1 MVRIRL
7 QTKFLL
13 SMILI
18 TSGLTSFSLLL
29 VRQSVQ
35 SEAKQQIVS
44 DLRNSVNTFQ
54 SFQREQETT
63 LSRSADLLADLPNLR
78 ALMTTN
84 HEATIQD
91 GSTPLWRLAGSD
103 LFVLAN
109 PAGKVV
115 ALHTSTPGFSRE
127 MAEASLASASAS
139 TSSPDQQGRWWF
151 GARHLYTVFVKP
163 IYFGPASANKLLG
176 SLIIGYEIDDR
187 VASQIS
193 RVTSSKVAFYYG
205 DTSVTSTL
213 SAASRAELDRNK
225 VSSARAAEPVS
236 LQLGDERFL
245 ATTLDLVPPGN
256 SNSVSLTVLKSYDQ
270 ATAFLEKINRLL
282 LALGFLAVLL
292 GSALVFL
299 ISQAFTRPLSSLLA
313 GVSAL
318 ERGDF
323 TYALDSRGGDEVA
336 ELARAFDRM
345 RESLW
350 KTQQN
355 LIEAERLATIGR
367 MASSISHDLRH
378 SLAAIVANAEFLCE
392 SQLSSLQREE
402 LYQEVR
408 AAVGRMTELIDSLLE
423 FSRTPAALRPTYAN
437 MRKTLDRAIAAV
449 KSNPAL
455 QDIDVRIIQTGNIE
469 GWFDHRKLERAFF
482 NLVLN
487 SCEAVVQP
495 AGRIDIE
502 LKGIAG
508 AIEIKIADN
517 GRGIPDP
524 IRNTLFDPF
533 VSQGKENGTGLGL
546 TVVQKIV
553 QDHGGDVDVVQTSP
567 EGTAFRVRLPRPKP
581 APGTGE
587 TGAAEPGTFEETSSR
602 AGAGVSLTKR
612 V

>member
-18 TSGLTSFSLLL
+18 TSGLTSLSLLL

-35 SEAKQQIVS
+35 SEAKQEIVS

-91 GSTPLWRLAGSD
+91 GSTPLWHLAGSD

-109 PAGKVV
+109 PAGRVV

-139 TSSPDQQGRWWF
+139 SLDQQGRWWF

-193 RVTSSKVAFYYG
+193 RITTSKVAFYYG
-205 DTSVTSTL
+205 ETSVTSTL
-213 SAASRAELDRNK
+213 SAVSLAELDRNK
-225 VSSARAAEPVS
+225 ASSARAAQPVS

-245 ATTLDLVPPGN
+245 ATTLDLDTARS

-270 ATAFLEKINRLL
+270 ATAFLKKINRLL
-282 LALGFLAVLL
+282 LALGLLAVLV

-336 ELARAFDRM
+336 ELSRAFDRM
-345 RESLW
+345 RESLS

-392 SQLSSLQREE
+392 SQLSAPQREE

-437 MRKTLDRAIAAV
+437 MRKTLDRAIVAV

-517 GRGIPDP
+517 GRGIPAL

-567 EGTAFRVRLPRPKP
+567 QGTAFRVILPRPKP
-581 APGTGE
+581 VPGTGE
-587 TGAAEPGTFEETSSR
+587 TGAAEPGTFEETPST
-602 AGAGVSLTKR
+602 AGAGVSTTKR

>member
-1 MVRIRL
+1 
-7 QTKFLL
+7 
-13 SMILI
+13 MILI
-18 TSGLTSFSLLL
+18 TSGLTSLSLLL

-35 SEAKQQIVS
+35 SEAKQEIVS

-115 ALHTSTPGFSRE
+115 ALHTSAPGFSRE
-127 MAEASLASASAS
+127 MAQASLASASAS
-139 TSSPDQQGRWWF
+139 SSSSPQDPQRRWWF

-193 RVTSSKVAFYYG
+193 RITTSKVAFYYG
-205 DTSVTSTL
+205 DTSVTGTL
-213 SAASRAELDRNK
+213 SAASLAELDRNK
-225 VSSARAAEPVS
+225 VSSARAAQPVW
-236 LQLGDERFL
+236 LQLGNERFL

-256 SNSVSLTVLKSYDQ
+256 RNSVSLTVLKSYDP

-282 LALGFLAVLL
+282 LALGLLAVLL

-345 RESLW
+345 RESLS

-392 SQLSSLQREE
+392 SQLSALQREE

-455 QDIDVRIIQTGNIE
+455 QDIDIRIIQTGNIE

-502 LKGIAG
+502 LKGIEG
-508 AIEIKIADN
+508 TIEITIADN

-553 QDHGGDVDVVQTSP
+553 QDHGGDVGVVQTSP
-567 EGTAFRVRLPRPKP
+567 EGTAFRVILPRPKP
-581 APGTGE
+581 ASGTGE
-587 TGAAEPGTFEETSSR
+587 TAAAGPGTFEETPST
-602 AGAGVSLTKR
+602 AGAGISSTKR